1 MRFCYFFFAM
11 IMLTLPVVA
20 QDTESTIE
28 TTAYRQVLVYAGP
41 GITFPEVT
49 VLNPGIPATIIERNT
64 IGNWLHVQ
72 RYDNGNVVMDG
83 WVIAGYLN
91 LPSELQYGEIPI
103 NDILS
108 DADPTTVTSE
118 SMAELYTMPIIP
130 TISDVMLDVFEHG
143 QTLGNQANVMTKV
156 GDSLSAAEQYISIFS
171 AEEYILGPYAYL
183 ESTLLFY
190 ADSTAQNSVASQIGM
205 TSYAVF
211 DPFWADSEVCQS
223 GESPLTCEYRLHQPS
238 VAFVI
243 FCGNDV
249 RHMTD
254 EDYDGQMRMIVEQ
267 SLDSGVIPV
276 LFTCSTHPDEAF
288 FWQSI
293 NFNLRIKTIAEDYEI
308 PAINLWSAARHLPD
322 FGLDEDLI
330 HLRHSGFNFLKYDSG
345 QEAYSGI
352 SLQNL
357 LVLRALHEIRRTL
370 DLEE

>member
-1 MRFCYFFFAM
+1 MRFFYFFFALL
-11 IMLTLPVVA
+11 ILILPVVA
-20 QDTESTIE
+20 QDAEPIIE

-41 GITFPEVT
+41 GITFPEVSL
-49 VLNPGIPATIIERNT
+49 LNPGIPATIIERNT

-83 WVIAGYLN
+83 WVISGYLN
-91 LPSELQYGEIPI
+91 LPPELQYGDIPI
-103 NDILS
+103 NDLLS
-108 DADPTTVTSE
+108 DADSSTISSE
-118 SMAELYTMPIIP
+118 SMSELLTMPIIP
-130 TISDVMLDVFEHG
+130 TISDAMLDVFERG
-143 QTLGNQANVMTKV
+143 QTLGNQANMITKV
-156 GDSLSAAEQYISIFS
+156 GDSLSAAEQYMSIFS
-171 AEEYILGPYAYL
+171 ADESILGPYNYL
-183 ESTLLFY
+183 EETLNFY
-190 ADSTAQNSVASQIGM
+190 ADSTRQNSVASQIGM

-211 DPFWADSEVCQS
+211 DPFWADSELCES
-223 GESPLTCEYRLHQPS
+223 GESPLTCEFRLHQPS
-238 VAFVI
+238 IAFII

-254 EDYDGQMRMIVEQ
+254 TDYDGQMRMLVEQ
-267 SLDSGVIPV
+267 SLESGVIPV

-308 PAINLWSAARHLPD
+308 PAINLWSAARHLPQ

-330 HLRHSGFNFLKYDSG
+330 HLRHSGFDFLKYDSG

-357 LVLRALHEIRRTL
+357 LVLRTLDEIRL
-370 DLEE
+370 SLNLE